1 MAPRY
6 AIGID
11 LGTTNCVLA
20 YVDLRTEHAGAEVLP
35 IAQRT
40 SLDAVRESL
49 LLPSFFYYAT
59 EAETARGPLSPFSSD
74 AGDEPI
80 GYVIGSLAHD
90 QMSSLPGRV
99 IHSAKSWLAH
109 AGVDREAPM
118 LPFGS
123 EEIPAELRLSPV
135 EASAAYLEY
144 LKLAWDHVFAQQEP
158 GNAFV
163 QQRIVITVPASF
175 DEGAQA
181 LTRKAA
187 ALAGYPGE
195 LRLLE
200 EPQAAFYAWIASAPS
215 GSAAAPGTPLLDRLP
230 LLAPRAQSVLVLDI
244 GGGTSDFSL
253 FRIAPVQSSN
263 ARPAIERIATSDH
276 LLLGGDNID
285 LALALL
291 LERLLKPGTEERL
304 SRQQWGQLV
313 PQARALKE
321 RIFEAGAA
329 AGEVFPVSVAGDA
342 GSLFRAAL
350 GAQVSRDVIEQLVIE
365 GFFPLT
371 PAAEM
376 PRGRAIGLREIG
388 LPYAADTAIS
398 RHLAAF
404 LNGRPVDAVLF
415 AGGTLRPRLFQER
428 LLALIE
434 SWQDRRPAQLS
445 LQNMSLAIAQG
456 AAHFAALL
464 DSDRERIRGGYPRSV
479 YLELQRQAAEKTTR
493 LVCVLPQGFEEGGM
507 LKLSSPAFDLLVNRP
522 VRFTA
527 YTSNRRADDAAGTIV
542 TLDGDAFHA
551 LPPLHTTLVL
561 DGNAFNPRN
570 AEEQRVR
577 VQLEARLTELG
588 VLQLALV
595 DDQTGQHWLLDF
607 NLRKPPPAPQ
617 PAEPGETDSHRV
629 PPQALQAA
637 QSRIALFYGKKQSLD
652 PKDNAKSLTKD
663 LERLLRQERDRWN
676 IALLRSLWPPLYPG
690 ITRRG
695 RSLAH
700 ENTWLYL
707 AGFLLRPGYGDE
719 LDPWRMTELWQC
731 FDLGLAHRKEKSAQS
746 NWWMMWRRSAGGLDL
761 EQQQRLFDAALPRFK
776 ASAAEFVEGTR
787 LLGSLE
793 RIALPRK
800 LELAGLLF
808 NLVLKGKAS
817 NQPHV
822 FWALCR
828 LLSRVPLYTAAET
841 VMPAALVEDHFAQV
855 ESLDWKKLGLQ
866 PLTSVFSFACRR
878 TNTRA
883 LDIHDDVRAR
893 VVEKL
898 MRSGANNA
906 QIRVVQE
913 YCEVLAADRNDLFGE
928 QLPAGLRLIE

>member
-1 MAPRY
+1 MASRY
-6 AIGID
+6 GIGID

-20 YVDLRTEHAGAEVLP
+20 YVDLKKEDAGAAVLP
-35 IAQRT
+35 ITQRT
-40 SLDAVRESL
+40 SFDAIRESP

-59 EAETARGPLSPFSSD
+59 ETETARGSLSPFGPD
-74 AGDEPI
+74 ARDELI
-80 GYVIGSLAHD
+80 GYVIGTFAQD
-90 QMSSLPGRV
+90 QMSRLPGRV

-109 AGVDREAPM
+109 GGVDREAPM

-123 EEIPAELRLSPV
+123 EEIPPELRLSPV
-135 EASAAYLEY
+135 EASAAYLEH
-144 LKLAWDHVFAQQEP
+144 LKLAWDRLFALEDP

-163 QQRIVITVPASF
+163 EQRIVITVPASF

-200 EPQAAFYAWIASAPS
+200 EPQAAFYAWIAS
-215 GSAAAPGTPLLDRLP
+215 GSAAAPGAQLLDCLP
-230 LLAPRAQSVLVLDI
+230 ALAERPQIVLVLDI

-253 FRIAPVQSSN
+253 FRIAPAHSASP
-263 ARPAIERIATSDH
+263 RPAIERIATSDH

-285 LALALL
+285 LALAHLM
-291 LERLLKPGTEERL
+291 ERLLKPGTDERL

-313 PQARALKE
+313 PQARSLKE
-321 RIFEAGAA
+321 RIFEAGPAA
-329 AGEVFPVSVAGDA
+329 AEVFPISVAGEA
-342 GSLFRAAL
+342 GSLFRSAL
-350 GAQVSRDVIEQLVIE
+350 SAQVSRDTVEQLVIE
-365 GFFPLT
+365 GFFPLS

-388 LPYAADTAIS
+388 LPYAADTAVS

-404 LNGRPVDAVLF
+404 LSGRPVDAVLF
-415 AGGTLRPRLFQER
+415 VGGTLRPRLFQER
-428 LLALIE
+428 ILALIE
-434 SWQDRRPAQLS
+434 SWQGRRPAQLS
-445 LQNMSLAIAQG
+445 LQDMSLAIAQG

-464 DSDRERIRGGYPRSV
+464 ESGRERIRGGYPRSV
-479 YLELQRQAAEKTTR
+479 YLELQRQEGENTPR
-493 LVCVLPQGFEEGGM
+493 LVCVLPQGFEEGGV
-507 LKLSSPAFDLLVNRP
+507 LELASPAFHLLVNRP

-527 YTSNRRADDAAGTIV
+527 YSSNRRAGDAAGTV
-542 TLDGDAFHA
+542 VALDADAFHA

-561 DGNAFNPRN
+561 DGNGFNPRK

-595 DDQTGQHWLLDF
+595 DDRTGQHWLLAF

-617 PAEPGETDSHRV
+617 PAEPGDAAALRV
-629 PPQALQAA
+629 PLQAVQAA

-652 PKDNAKSLTKD
+652 PKDNVKSLIKD
-663 LERLLRQERDRWN
+663 LERQLRQDRERWS
-676 IALLRSLWPPLYPG
+676 IALLRSLWPSLYPG

-700 ENTWLYL
+700 ENAWLYL

-746 NWWMMWRRSAGGLDL
+746 NWWMMWRRSSGGLDP
-761 EQQQRLFDAALPRFK
+761 EQQQRLFDAALPQFK

-793 RIALPRK
+793 RIALPHK
-800 LELAGLLF
+800 LELAGLLL

-817 NQPHV
+817 NQPHI
-822 FWALCR
+822 FWALGR

-841 VMPAALVEDHFAQV
+841 VMPAAVVEDCFAQV

-866 PLTSVFSFACRR
+866 SLTSVFSFACRR
-878 TNTRA
+878 TNSRA

-893 VVEKL
+893 AVAKL
-898 MRSGANNA
+898 TRSGASSA

>member
-6 AIGID
+6 GIGID
-11 LGTTNCVLA
+11 LGTTNCALA
-20 YVDLRTEHAGAEVLP
+20 YVDLKTEHAGAEVLP
-35 IAQRT
+35 ITQRT
-40 SLDAVRESL
+40 APDAIRESP

-59 EAETARGPLSPFSSD
+59 EVETARGALNPFVSD
-74 AGDEPI
+74 VRDEPL
-80 GYVIGSLAHD
+80 GYVIGSFAQD
-90 QMSSLPGRV
+90 QTNRLPGRV

-109 AGVDREAPM
+109 GGVDREAPM

-135 EASAAYLEY
+135 EASAAYLEH
-144 LKLAWDHVFAQQEP
+144 LKLAWDAVFARQDP

-163 QQRIVITVPASF
+163 EQRIVITVPASF

-187 ALAGYPGE
+187 ALAGYPRE

-200 EPQAAFYAWIASAPS
+200 EPQAAFYAWIAAS
-215 GSAAAPGTPLLDRLP
+215 GGAAAGGELLRRLP
-230 LLAPRAQSVLVLDI
+230 ALAERPQSVLVLDI

-253 FRIAPVQSSN
+253 FRIAPLPSAS

-285 LALALL
+285 LALAHRM
-291 LERLLKPGTEERL
+291 ERLLKPGTEERV

-321 RIFEAGAA
+321 RIFEGGAT
-329 AGEVFPVSVAGDA
+329 AGEVFPISVAGEA
-342 GSLFRAAL
+342 GNLFRSAL
-350 GAQVSRDVIEQLVIE
+350 GAEVSRDAVEQLVIE
-365 GFFPLT
+365 GFFPLS

-388 LPYAADTAIS
+388 LPYAADTAVS

-404 LNGRPVDAVLF
+404 LSGRSVDAVLF
-415 AGGTLRPRLFQER
+415 VGGTLRPRLFQER
-428 LLALIE
+428 MLELIE
-434 SWQDRRPAQLS
+434 SWQGRRPAQLS
-445 LQNMSLAIAQG
+445 LQDMSLAIAQG

-464 DSDRERIRGGYPRSV
+464 ESGREGIRGGYPRSV
-479 YLELQRQAAEKTTR
+479 YLELQRQEAEKTPR
-493 LVCVLPQGFEEGGM
+493 LVCVLPKGFEEGGV
-507 LKLSSPAFDLLVNRP
+507 LELAAPGFHLLVNRP

-527 YTSNRRADDAAGTIV
+527 YTSNRRAGDAAGTIV
-542 TLDGDAFHA
+542 ALDADAFHP
-551 LPPLHTTLVL
+551 LPPLHTTLAL
-561 DGNAFNPRN
+561 GRNGFNPRK
-570 AEEQRVR
+570 AEAQRVR
-577 VQLEARLTELG
+577 VHLEARLTELG
-588 VLQLALV
+588 ILQLALV
-595 DDQTGQHWLLDF
+595 DDETREQWLLDF
-607 NLRKPPPAPQ
+607 NLRKPSPAQQ
-617 PAEPGETDSHRV
+617 PAEPGEPAALGV
-629 PPQALQAA
+629 PVEAAQAA
-637 QSRIALFYGKKQSLD
+637 QARIALFYGKKQSLD

-663 LERLLRQERDRWN
+663 LERLLRQERERWS
-676 IALLRSLWPPLYPG
+676 IALLRSLWPSLSPG

-707 AGFLLRPGYGDE
+707 AGFVLRPGNGDE

-746 NWWMMWRRSAGGLDL
+746 NWWMMWRRTAGGLDA
-761 EQQQRLFDAALPRFK
+761 EQQQRLFDAALPQFK
-776 ASAAEFVEGTR
+776 SSAVEFVEGTR

-793 RIALPRK
+793 RIALPDK
-800 LELAGLLF
+800 LELARLLLS
-808 NLVLKGKAS
+808 LVLKGKAS

-822 FWALCR
+822 FWALGR

-841 VMPAALVEDHFAQV
+841 VMPAAVVEDYFAQV
-855 ESLDWKKLGLQ
+855 EPLDWKKLGLQ
-866 PLTSVFSFACRR
+866 PLTAVFSFACRR
-878 TNTRA
+878 IDTRA

-898 MRSGANNA
+898 MRSGANQA
-906 QIRVVQE
+906 QVRVVEE

-928 QLPAGLRLIE
+928 QLPAGLRLVE